1 MNNKVDE
8 TAEVKVA
15 EQAAAGI
22 TEEAG
27 TDVTEETSSIDAGTK
42 PETADSTSAG
52 KRRSGGRP
60 WGIILFLIVLL
71 LVTAGAAGYFIFDL
85 SKARKA
91 SEAELQSQAARL
103 DVLQQSATS
112 LAENT
117 RLLDTRL
124 TKTNDQLSGMLHN
137 LNSLHRQGNNDTGW
151 QLAELKYLFLIASH
165 RLALAGD
172 VDTAQAILQSA
183 DTRLREIADPAL
195 IPVREQLI
203 ADINR
208 LNEVPRTDYGGL
220 ALMLGDLARRAD
232 RLPLKLGGTAEQTVA
247 TAKEDP
253 METGNSWQHLA
264 RGLWQELKSL
274 LVISR
279 TDKNNA
285 AFLTPQ
291 ERYFLYQ
298 NLRLQLEAARLA
310 LLIRDDGQFRQ
321 SVNSCTD
328 WLNEYFDVDDER
340 VQNALASLETAVGV
354 GLQQVVPSVDATL
367 RALDEYL
374 TRQTGMITGGGAQQ

>member
-8 TAEVKVA
+8 IAEEKVA
-15 EQAAAGI
+15 EEAATGIAG
-22 TEEAG
+22 EAG
-27 TDVTEETSSIDAGTK
+27 TDVTEETDSIDAGAN
-42 PETADSTSAG
+42 PETADNSSAG
-52 KRRSGGRP
+52 RQRVTGRP
-60 WGIILFLIVLL
+60 WGTILFLTAL
-71 LVTAGAAGYFIFDL
+71 LVIIAAAAGYFVFDL

-91 SEAELQSQAARL
+91 VDAELQSQAARL
-103 DVLQQSATS
+103 DALQQGTAA

-124 TKTNDQLSGMLHN
+124 TRTHEQLTGMLHN
-137 LNSLHRQGNNDTGW
+137 LNSLQRHSNNDIGW
-151 QLAELKYLFLIASH
+151 QLAELKYLFQIASH

-208 LNEVPRTDYGGL
+208 LNEVPRTDYNGL

-232 RLPLKLGGTAEQTVA
+232 RLPLNLGGSAAQTAA
-247 TAKEDP
+247 TANEDP
-253 METGNSWQHLA
+253 AVAGNSWQRLA
-264 RGLWQELKSL
+264 RSLWQELKSL

-279 TDKNNA
+279 TDNNNA
-285 AFLTPQ
+285 ALLTPQ

-321 SVNSCTD
+321 SVNACTD
-328 WLNEYFDVDDER
+328 WLNDYFDIDDER
-340 VQNALASLETAVGV
+340 VQNALASLERAAAVD
-354 GLQQVVPSVDATL
+354 LQEAVPSIDATL
-367 RALDEYL
+367 HALDAYL
-374 TRQTGMITGGGAQQ
+374 TRQSGIITDGGVQQ

>member
-1 MNNKVDE
+1 VNNKVDE

-22 TEEAG
+22 AEEAG

-71 LVTAGAAGYFIFDL
+71 LVTAGTAGYFIYDL

-103 DVLQQSATS
+103 DELQQGTAA

-117 RLLDTRL
+117 RLLDNRL
-124 TKTNDQLSGMLHN
+124 TSTNEQLAGILHN
-137 LNSLHRQGNNDTGW
+137 LNSLYRQGNNDIAW

-183 DTRLREIADPAL
+183 DARLREIADPGL

-208 LNEVPRTDYGGL
+208 LSEFPRTDYSGL
-220 ALMLGDLARRAD
+220 ALVLGDLARRVD
-232 RLPLKLGGTAEQTVA
+232 RLPLNLGETGAQTSA
-247 TAKEDP
+247 TADEEP
-253 METGNSWQHLA
+253 AGSGNNWQRLA

-285 AFLTPQ
+285 ALLAPQ
-291 ERYFLYQ
+291 ERNFLYQ

-310 LLIRDDGQFRQ
+310 LLSRDDGQFRE
-321 SVNSCTD
+321 SVNACAD
-328 WLNEYFDVDDER
+328 WLNEYFDSADER
-340 VQNALASLETAVGV
+340 VRNALTSLERAAAVG
-354 GLQQVVPSVDATL
+354 LHEAVPSIDATL
-367 RALDEYL
+367 RIFDEYL
-374 TRQTGMITGGGAQQ
+374 TRQGGTVTGDGALQ